1 MASDW
6 IYIASIVVAGIS
18 MAIGSLMT
26 ANAQGNAL
34 GKAMEGISRQPEA
47 SGAINGTL
55 IIGLAF
61 IESIAIYVL
70 VISIILLFA
79 NPFTAPFLKLD
90 TVRAEN
96 QVIAQ
101 EIEKIKLEAE
111 LAKYKEAAAV
121 SQKAQKG
128 KK

>member
-1 MASDW
+1 MLIFIVS
-6 IYIASIVVAGIS
+6 IAVAGLA
-18 MAIGSLMT
+18 MAIGSLLT

-79 NPFTAPFLKLD
+79 NPFTAPYMKSETLKSEVEVLKL
-90 TVRAEN
+90 
-96 QVIAQ
+96 
-101 EIEKIKLEAE
+101 EKEKLVLEAE
-111 LAKYKEAAAV
+111 LAKLVGAKET
-121 SQKAQKG
+121 KAEKG
-128 KK
+128 NK